1 MCPLNIHLS
10 RIPITL
16 HSATLNPSCM
26 AAPRILRK
34 FPFNLG
40 IGTDICHVVRIESIL
55 KSHRG
60 IRFVQKILRP
70 DERSHPKIQWLLKSQ
85 SQPVLSF
92 QDERIRPTASSS
104 GAERRKMNDEHGGPK
119 SAHNIQT
126 AATFIAGRYGV
137 LHFIIM
143 KRATDFA
150 CISRFAAKEAV
161 IKAHP
166 HRALTWH
173 DITIQSPAVGAYPGR
188 NGAPFAIIRG
198 EDKGGDADP
207 EDREALVSISHDGE
221 YATAVC
227 LGAGDSM

>member
-1 MCPLNIHLS
+1 MCPLNIHLFKL
-10 RIPITL
+10 PITL

-55 KSHRG
+55 KSSRG
-60 IRFVQKILRP
+60 IRFVQKILNP

-85 SQPVLSF
+85 SQPILSF

-104 GAERRKMNDEHGGPK
+104 GAERRKMNDENGGPE
-119 SAHNIQT
+119 SAHSIQT

-150 CISRFAAKEAV
+150 AYLDSRLRKPSL
-161 IKAHP
+161 K
-166 HRALTWH
+166 LTR
-173 DITIQSPAVGAYPGR
+173 I
-188 NGAPFAIIRG
+188 AP
-198 EDKGGDADP
+198 
-207 EDREALVSISHDGE
+207 
-221 YATAVC
+221 
-227 LGAGDSM
+227 